1 MMRQSHFLP
10 AACLALLLTSCA
22 GKVQDQLV
30 SSGPVRTVMAVDSIS
45 PDAEME
51 ALLAPY
57 RAEVARLDDPI
68 GESAAE
74 MGARSAELCSFVS
87 DVMLLKASEIYGEPL
102 DGAFTNS
109 GGVRATLPEGPVSY
123 NTIAQILPFD
133 NTIVVMEVSGELAE
147 RLWAHLYET
156 RNVMY
161 TSGISFT
168 GRGDEL
174 LAVEIAGEPFDP
186 TRTYKIVTNNF
197 LASGGGNMELLLEA
211 KQIDLAVFQRDVV
224 AEHVK
229 ELAARGERITVPTD
243 LPRHTITP
251 EETP

>member
-1 MMRQSHFLP
+1 MILS
-10 AACLALLLTSCA
+10 AAFAVMLCA
-22 GKVQDQLV
+22 GCAAKVQEQPIRKE
-30 SSGPVRTVMAVDSIS
+30 PVRTLLAVEPLA
-45 PDAEME
+45 PDAAME
-51 ALLAPY
+51 SLLAPY
-57 RAEVARLDDPI
+57 RIEVARLDDPI
-68 GESAAE
+68 GESAAQME
-74 MGARSAELCSFVS
+74 ARSAELCSFVA

-109 GGVRATLPEGPVSY
+109 GGVRSTMPEGPVSY
-123 NTIAQILPFD
+123 NTIASILPFD
-133 NTIVVMEVSGELAE
+133 NTIVVMEVSGDLAE
-147 RLWAHLYET
+147 RLWARLYEA
-156 RNVMY
+156 NHVMY

-174 LAVEIAGEPFDP
+174 LAVEIGGEPFDP
-186 TRTYKIVTNNF
+186 ARTYKIVTNNF
-197 LASGGGNMELLLEA
+197 LSSGGGNMELLREA

-243 LPRHTITP
+243 LPRHTITR